1 MTTQMDSK
9 RGSRERNQELTGRG
23 SVSLCWLEVA
33 GVAGITVAELP
44 GVEEEADG
52 GDGLGLFRIDS
63 LRVGV

>member
-23 SVSLCWLEVA
+23 SVSLCWLEEV
-33 GVAGITVAELP
+33 GDAGIAVAELP

-52 GDGLGLFRIDS
+52 GDGLGPFRINS